1 MKPAALAVSAALLAL
16 TLTACGPGSPDTSPS
31 PTPEPTTASA
41 TPTPTPTPTTAPVAY
56 TCENIVSPGTIE
68 GFASQGISITPP
80 AEFSAKLTN
89 EGNALAA
96 FFTAGGVLCQT
107 GAGAGAYEIY
117 GIAVLGDAQFAP
129 VRAQFLAEGY
139 QEVFGDVGVG
149 YEIPGDTEGLPRYCY
164 YRAGEYTICG
174 NDADRIEEIEAILGL
189 G

>member
-1 MKPAALAVSAALLAL
+1 MRLAAFVAPAVLLTL
-16 TLTACGPGSPDTSPS
+16 VLTACGPG
-31 PTPEPTTASA
+31 TPEPTKSPTPKPSATA
-41 TPTPTPTPTTAPVAY
+41 TPTPTPTPTPEAVVY
-56 TCENIVSPGTIE
+56 TCENIVSPGTID

-80 AEFSAKLTN
+80 ADFSAKLTN
-89 EGNALAA
+89 EGNALSA

-117 GIAVLGDAQFAP
+117 GIAVLSDAQFAP
-129 VRAQFLAEGY
+129 VRSQFLNEGY

-149 YEIPGDTEGLPRYCY
+149 YEIPADTEGLPRYCY
-164 YRAGEYTICG
+164 YRVDEYTICG

>member
-1 MKPAALAVSAALLAL
+1 MVVPSRRRPSTFVLYDCGRRSRPTRSRVRKGSAPETT
-16 TLTACGPGSPDTSPS
+16 TLVLMTSPRFS
-31 PTPEPTTASA
+31 VTDCTAPFATSMEPTSAS
-41 TPTPTPTPTTAPVAY
+41 V
-56 TCENIVSPGTIE
+56 
-68 GFASQGISITPP
+68 SITPP
-80 AEFSAKLTN
+80 AEFSAKLTS

-117 GIAVLGDAQFAP
+117 GIAVLSDAQFAP
-129 VRAQFLAEGY
+129 VRAEFLSEGY
-139 QEVFGDVGVG
+139 QEVIGDVGVG
-149 YEIPGDTEGLPRYCY
+149 YEVPADTEGLPRYCY

>member
-1 MKPAALAVSAALLAL
+1 MKLAALAVPALLIL
-16 TLTACGPGSPDTSPS
+16 TLTACGPGTPATSPS

-80 AEFSAKLTN
+80 ADFSAKLTS

-117 GIAVLGDAQFAP
+117 GIAVLTEAQFAP
-129 VRAQFLAEGY
+129 VRSQFLAEGY
-139 QEVFGDVGVG
+139 HEVIGDVGVG
-149 YEIPGDTEGLPRYCY
+149 YELPGDTDGLPRFCY
-164 YRAGEYTICG
+164 HRPGVYTICG
-174 NDADRIEEIEAILGL
+174 NESDRIEEIEATLGL
-189 G
+189 S